1 LAWPAIATNVT
12 TPLLSLVDVAIV
24 GHIGSA
30 AYIGAIA
37 IGGTMFNMLYWLFNF
52 LRMGTSGITAQAVG
66 AKDTVEATRTLAR
79 ALIIAVIVAI
89 ALIVLQK
96 PLGGVILH
104 FLDADGSA
112 HTLSQLYFSV
122 AIWGAPGVMITYA
135 LSGWFLGMQ
144 TSRPILTMALV
155 ANGLN
160 VVLSFIFVF
169 GFGMDIVGVAAG
181 TAIAQWISA
190 GVGLIIM
197 RSKLRRIDTNGW
209 RDGLMPWSKI
219 KHFFSVNTDIF
230 FRTLCLVAVT
240 TWFTRAGASAGV
252 DTLAANTLLMQLFLL
267 FSFFMDG
274 FAFAGEALAGRT
286 WGAGNHK
293 LLRQYVR
300 ALMQW
305 GTALAML
312 FAVAYWLFADNI
324 FALLTSDVAV
334 HATAHQYYLWA
345 VAVPLVSFAAFMW
358 DGIFVGLTLTRYML
372 YALLAAVIVF
382 FVVLYA
388 LQPLWGNNALWLA
401 FVLYLATRS
410 LVQTWL
416 YNKNHNK

>member
-1 LAWPAIATNVT
+1 
-12 TPLLSLVDVAIV
+12 
-24 GHIGSA
+24 
-30 AYIGAIA
+30 
-37 IGGTMFNMLYWLFNF
+37 MFNMLYWLFNF

-209 RDGLMPWSKI
+209 RNGLMPWSKI

-300 ALMQW
+300 ALMQ
-305 GTALAML
+305 
-312 FAVAYWLFADNI
+312 
-324 FALLTSDVAV
+324 
-334 HATAHQYYLWA
+334 
-345 VAVPLVSFAAFMW
+345 
-358 DGIFVGLTLTRYML
+358 
-372 YALLAAVIVF
+372 
-382 FVVLYA
+382 
-388 LQPLWGNNALWLA
+388 
-401 FVLYLATRS
+401 
-410 LVQTWL
+410 
-416 YNKNHNK
+416 